1 MKLLLDENLSD
12 RIVEALAELFGECNH
27 VRRVGLAAATDNA
40 VWSYARQNDFAIV
53 SKDSDFHQRV
63 LLEGPPPKV
72 IWIRRGNCQTTDIL
86 QILRDG
92 REAIKRFAADD
103 ELAFL
108 ILE

>member
-1 MKLLLDENLSD
+1 MRLLLDENLSD
-12 RIVEALAELFGECNH
+12 RIVEELAELFGDCTH
-27 VRRVGLAAATDNA
+27 VRRVGLASATDDV
-40 VWSYARQNDFAIV
+40 VWRYARENKYAIV

-72 IWIRRGNCQTTDIL
+72 IWIRRGNCQTADIL
-86 QILRDG
+86 QILRDA
-92 REAIKRFAADD
+92 RESIKQFETDE

>member
-12 RIVEALAELFGECNH
+12 RIVEELTELFGECTH
-27 VRRVGLAAATDNA
+27 VRRVGLASATDDA
-40 VWSYARQNDFAIV
+40 VWRYARDNECAIV

-72 IWIRRGNCQTTDIL
+72 LWIRRGNCQTADIL
-86 QILRDG
+86 QILRDAKKSI
-92 REAIKRFAADD
+92 EEFAADD